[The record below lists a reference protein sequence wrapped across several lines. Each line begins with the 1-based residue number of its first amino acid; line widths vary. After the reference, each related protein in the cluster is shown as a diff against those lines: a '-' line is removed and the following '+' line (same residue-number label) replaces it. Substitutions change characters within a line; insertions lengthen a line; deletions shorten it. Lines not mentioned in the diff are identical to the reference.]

1 MVNLRGNYPD
11 EVSATLMMMMMMM
24 IMMMMMQCYIT
35 STNMV
40 FTISFCRVSDA
51 SGKIEMTE
59 VKKGSVTRDDLSSD
73 VSPSVSD

>member
-11 EVSATLMMMMMMM
+11 EVRATLMMMMMMM
-24 IMMMMMQCYIT
+24 MMMMQYYIT

-73 VSPSVSD
+73 VSSSLSG